1 MTVQGPTALACPDA
15 GFHAY
20 VGAPGVGKT
29 FRALLDLRAYTRAAR
44 VGAIVVDSASVAGLR
59 DIAEA
64 ASVRDAIERAFGRGE
79 LVRIVPKD
87 VDDFD
92 AIMRAARSPGG
103 IALFV
108 DELSFW
114 SRSRELE
121 RLCRTWRHARCSIYV
136 TLQHIGADLAQTLLS
151 CNPRMRVFRV
161 SAPRSIE
168 FLMRWHGMD
177 PAMIREFG
185 VGVFDERQ
193 F

>member
-1 MTVQGPTALACPDA
+1 MTIQRPEAPACADP

-20 VGAPGVGKT
+20 VGAPGYGKT
-29 FRALLDLRAYTRAAR
+29 FRALLDFRAYVAASR
-44 VGAIVVDSASVAGLR
+44 VGGIVVDSASVEGLR
-59 DIAEA
+59 SIPQAVDL
-64 ASVRDAIERAFGRGE
+64 RDAIERVFARGE
-79 LVRIVPKD
+79 VIRVVPRD
-87 VDDFD
+87 VDEFD
-92 AIMRAARSPGG
+92 SLMRVARNPGG

-114 SRSRELE
+114 SRSKELE

-168 FLMRWHGMD
+168 FLMRWHGMSPD
-177 PAMIREFG
+177 EIRDFG
-185 VGVFDERQ
+185 VGFFDERQ